1 MCLVLIVNSKV
12 TKFPDKME
20 PNNTWS
26 VCYQA
31 YLISV
36 VRRHLSR
43 HVVVVVVIVAWL
55 LFALTL
61 TKVKSI
67 LFHIVFCSYIVVMLI

>member
-43 HVVVVVVIVAWL
+43 HVVVVVVIVA
-55 LFALTL
+55 
-61 TKVKSI
+61 
-67 LFHIVFCSYIVVMLI
+67 